1 MTRSGKGSLTSC
13 LLCERSISVP
23 TVLAARA
30 TVTED
35 PVLAR
40 DLGKAFSGEGYLFL
54 VPRLADPGKGHRW
67 GVLKVG
73 HGAL

>member
-1 MTRSGKGSLTSC
+1 MTK
-13 LLCERSISVP
+13 
-23 TVLAARA
+23 
-30 TVTED
+30 D

-40 DLGKAFSGEGYLFL
+40 DLEKAFPGEGSLFL
-54 VPRLADPGKGHRW
+54 VPWLADPGKGHRW